1 MKETNYQ
8 EIYEK
13 IRDMAFATR
22 RAIGNTAAPGGH
34 IERAKNVLYNNMD
47 AIEDALRFAASAAK
61 QMEILEV
68 ELADAEREIDELTK
82 KTTQKKKTKA
92 TADEQQ
98 G

>member
-1 MKETNYQ
+1 
-8 EIYEK
+8 
-13 IRDMAFATR
+13 MAFATR
-22 RAIGNTAAPGGH
+22 RAIGNTAAHGGY

-47 AIEDALRFAASAAK
+47 AIEDALRYAASAAK
-61 QMEILEV
+61 QMEIMEV

>member
-8 EIYEK
+8 ETYEK
-13 IRDMAFATR
+13 IRDIAFVTR

-61 QMEILEV
+61 QIEILEV

-82 KTTQKKKTKA
+82 KTTQKKKAKA
-92 TADEQQ
+92 TADEQP

>member
-8 EIYEK
+8 ETYEK
-13 IRDMAFATR
+13 IRDIAFVTR

-61 QMEILEV
+61 QIEILEV
-68 ELADAEREIDELTK
+68 ELADAERDIDELTK
-82 KTTQKKKTKA
+82 KTTQKKKAKA
-92 TADEQQ
+92 TADEQP

>member
-1 MKETNYQ
+1 MKEVNYQ
-8 EIYEK
+8 ELYEK

-22 RAIGNTAAPGGH
+22 RAIANTAAPGGH
-34 IERAKNVLYNNMD
+34 IEKAKNVLYNNMG

-68 ELADAEREIDELTK
+68 ELADAERELDELTK

-92 TADEQQ
+92 AADEQQ